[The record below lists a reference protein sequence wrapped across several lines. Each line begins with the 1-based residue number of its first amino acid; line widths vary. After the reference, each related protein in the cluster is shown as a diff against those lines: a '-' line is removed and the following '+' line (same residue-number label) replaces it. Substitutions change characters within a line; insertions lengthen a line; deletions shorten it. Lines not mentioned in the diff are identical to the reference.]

1 MKKVVTLLLAML
13 LICSMLPLTAM
24 AEGEEI
30 QVKLFG
36 QGSSSNVQKLTAGD
50 IVFFTYSDA
59 LEYVKWTDK
68 ENAPTD
74 KFVKLE
80 VSEDGATLNV
90 TLKNFEILN
99 TQTAYTK
106 PVLHFI
112 AGDYAVNITL
122 IGSNKLSAANSACI
136 KAENSKSL
144 TITGDGE
151 LILKNTSSAAACL
164 WVINSDL
171 TIKNTTMDITMAQG
185 NTSLHHAIL
194 SGAGNVTI
202 EGTKLTTTTDGGACV
217 YFGTTDA
224 KDGRSTPD
232 TNPDRKLV
240 IKDSEITAT
249 GVNKGKLFV
258 TASPA
263 TISGST
269 LKLTGKQANLFTTAP
284 VFEGEYTAIA
294 GLAKN
299 ANDFSKLKAYQESKL
314 SSYTFIYIVPG
325 IQDLIP
331 TEPEPEVTEPEA
343 TEPTPIVPDATT
355 PDATEPDATTPSA
368 TTPSATTPAESA
380 PTESAPAES
389 TPSATTPSTPAP
401 TDTAGNADAGKSG
414 NGYVTVLIVLGVL
427 IVLAVGAFGTFI
439 FLQQKK
445 LKEL

>member
-1 MKKVVTLLLAML
+1 MKRAITLALAML
-13 LICSMLPLTAM
+13 LLIGLLPLTAM
-24 AEGEEI
+24 AEGTEI

-59 LEYVKWTDK
+59 LEYVKWTDN

-74 KFVKLE
+74 KFIKLE

-90 TLKNFEILN
+90 TLKNFEVLN

-106 PVLHFI
+106 PALHFI

-122 IGSNKLSAANSACI
+122 IGTNKLSSANSACI
-136 KAENSKSL
+136 KAENAKSL

-151 LILKNTSSAAACL
+151 LILKNTASAAACL

-202 EGTKLTTTTDGGACV
+202 EGTKLTTATDGGACV

-224 KDGRSTPD
+224 KNGRSTPD

-240 IKDSEITAT
+240 IKNSEITAT

-258 TASPA
+258 TASAA

-299 ANDFSKLKAYQESKL
+299 AADFSKMKEYQASKL
-314 SSYTFIYIVPG
+314 SSYTFIYVVPG
-325 IQDLIP
+325 IQELIP
-331 TEPEPEVTEPEA
+331 TEPEETQPTATQPSETQPEEDMPVVTQPAATQPAETQPVGTQSTFPATQPDETQPA
-343 TEPTPIVPDATT
+343 TEPADTDVNATGGSSMT
-355 PDATEPDATTPSA
+355 ILIIL
-368 TTPSATTPAESA
+368 
-380 PTESAPAES
+380 
-389 TPSATTPSTPAP
+389 
-401 TDTAGNADAGKSG
+401 
-414 NGYVTVLIVLGVL
+414 TVLILVAVATFSV
-427 IVLAVGAFGTFI
+427 IVI
-439 FLQQKK
+439 LQQKK

>member
-1 MKKVVTLLLAML
+1 MKKVVTLLLATL
-13 LICSMLPLTAM
+13 LICSLLPLTAM
-24 AEGEEI
+24 AEGTEI
-30 QVKLFG
+30 QIKLYG
-36 QGSSSNVQKLTAGD
+36 QASSSNAVKLTAGT
-50 IVFFTYSDA
+50 VVYYTNNDA
-59 LEYVKWTDK
+59 FEYVKWTDN

-74 KFVKLE
+74 KFIKLE
-80 VSEDGATLNV
+80 LSQDSATVNV
-90 TLKNFEILN
+90 TLKNLEILN

-106 PVLHFI
+106 PAIHCL

-122 IGSNKLSAANSACI
+122 IGTNKLSSANSACI
-136 KAENSKSL
+136 KTENTKSL

-151 LILKNTSSAAACL
+151 LILKNTASAAACL

-202 EGTKLTTTTDGGACV
+202 EGAKLTTATDGGACV

-240 IKDSEITAT
+240 IKNSEITAT

-258 TASPA
+258 TASAA

-299 ANDFSKLKAYQESKL
+299 AADFSKLKVYKESQL
-314 SSYTFIYIVPG
+314 SSYTFIYVVPG
-325 IQDLIP
+325 IVELIP
-331 TEPEPEVTEPEA
+331 TEPAETEPVATQPQETEPAATQPNQQPVATQPAATQPAATQPA
-343 TEPTPIVPDATT
+343 TEPAATT
-355 PDATEPDATTPSA
+355 PTEPAGQDD
-368 TTPSATTPAESA
+368 
-380 PTESAPAES
+380 
-389 TPSATTPSTPAP
+389 
-401 TDTAGNADAGKSG
+401 DTAGGSSI
-414 NGYVTVLIVLGVL
+414 TVLIILAVL
-427 IVLAVGAFGTFI
+427 ILAAVAAFSVI
-439 FLQQKK
+439 IILQQKK